1 MLPVIY
7 YVKPR
12 DSLYSIAIK
21 FNLVPSRIRK
31 YNNLQSNSIYVGQK
45 IYIPASFYIVQ
56 SGDSLYSI
64 ARTLNTTVESIIK
77 LNALKSVNLYIGQSL
92 KIPFYSEVVTN
103 IDNVSIRVGPS
114 ISYRELQKLAV
125 NSKMSM
131 VGSRDNWYKVKLHN
145 DKFGWVPKE
154 QVNFNVYW
162 VEKPISTIL
171 GYYTREEGPA
181 LPSSYQSFIDNKNS
195 IPELG
200 LFLFRI
206 DPKEATSIE
215 KFGEFTDEYV
225 KNIVLIAHRSNI
237 KVLATVHNLLYKD
250 GGTTLAKELVNKMV
264 STAETRGAFIENILT
279 LLRKYNFDGVNID
292 IEDVY
297 LKDKDKLSLFYEELS
312 RKLKEQGY
320 YVSAAL
326 PARVSDEPFNP
337 FSDPFDYGRIGS
349 VLDEAVIML
358 YNEHGWPGSGPGP
371 VVSIGWMERVIGYTI
386 TKMPRENVVAA
397 VSVFGFD
404 FNLTTG
410 KNTYVTYNMA
420 VDLAKKYNKD
430 IIFDE
435 KTQTPTFAYTDE
447 KGEKHEVWFEDTR
460 SIKAKIDKA
469 YQMGIKG
476 IALWRLGMEDK
487 GIWNMLKNQ
496 VVVRF
501 GS

>member
-7 YVKPR
+7 YVKTR

-21 FNLVPSRIRK
+21 FNITPSRIRE
-31 YNNLQSNSIYVGQK
+31 YNNLQSNLIYVGQK

-56 SGDSLYSI
+56 PGDSLYTI
-64 ARTLNTTVESIIK
+64 ARTLNTTVESIVK
-77 LNALKSVNLYIGQSL
+77 LNNLKSVNLYIGQSL
-92 KIPFYSEVVTN
+92 KIPFYSEVVVKV
-103 IDNVSIRVGPS
+103 DNASIRTGPGA
-114 ISYRELQKLAV
+114 SYRELQKMAV
-125 NSKMSM
+125 SSKMSM
-131 VGSRDNWYKVKLHN
+131 VESRDNWYRVKLHN
-145 DKFGWVPKE
+145 DELGWILKG

-181 LPSSYQSFIDNKNS
+181 LPSSYQSFVDNKNS

-206 DPKEATSIE
+206 NPTDATKIE
-215 KFGEFTDEYV
+215 KFGDFTDEYV
-225 KNIVLIAHRSNI
+225 NNIVLIAHKSNV

-250 GGTTLAKELVNKMV
+250 GGTNLAKELVSRMV
-264 STAETRGAFIENILT
+264 STPETRRAFIENILA

-297 LKDKDKLSLFYEELS
+297 LKDSDKLSLFYEELY
-312 RKLKEQGY
+312 RRLKAAGF

-337 FSDPFDYGRIGS
+337 FSDPFNYGRIGKA
-349 VLDEAVIML
+349 LDEAVIML

-386 TKMPRENVVAA
+386 TKMPRENIVAA
-397 VSVFGFD
+397 VSVFGFN

-410 KNTYVTYNMA
+410 RNTYVTYDMA
-420 VDLAKKYNKD
+420 VNLAKKYNKD
-430 IIFDE
+430 IVFDE
-435 KTQTPTFAYTDE
+435 RTQTPTFAYTDE
-447 KGEKHEVWFEDTR
+447 NGQNHEVWFEDTR

-469 YQMGIKG
+469 YEMGIKG

-487 GIWNMLKNQ
+487 EIWNMLKNQ

>member
-7 YVKPR
+7 YVKPG

-21 FNLVPSRIRK
+21 FNITPSGVRD
-31 YNNLQSNSIYVGQK
+31 YNKLKSNTIYAGQK
-45 IYIPASFYIVQ
+45 LYIPATFYVVQ
-56 SGDSLYSI
+56 PKEFLYSI
-64 ARTLNTTVESIIK
+64 AKTLNTTVESIVK
-77 LNALKSVNLYIGQSL
+77 LNGLKSTNLYIGQSL
-92 KIPFYSEVVTN
+92 KIPFYSEVVAKVDN
-103 IDNVSIRVGPS
+103 ISVRSGPDY
-114 ISYRELQKLAV
+114 SYRELQKMAI
-125 NSKMSM
+125 NSKMQM
-131 VGSRDNWYKVKLHN
+131 VGSRDGWYKVKLYN
-145 DKFGWVPKE
+145 DEFGWIPKA
-154 QVNFNVYW
+154 QANFNVYW

-181 LPSSYQSFIDNKNS
+181 LPSSYQSFVDNKNS

-206 DPKEATSIE
+206 DPKDATNIE
-215 KFGEFTDEYV
+215 KFGDFTDEYV
-225 KNIVLIAHRSNI
+225 KNIVLIGHRSNV
-237 KVLATVHNLLYKD
+237 KVLATVHNLLYRD
-250 GGTTLAKELVNKMV
+250 GGTTLAKELVSTMV
-264 STAETRGAFIENILT
+264 STPETRGAFINNILL
-279 LLRKYNFDGVNID
+279 LLRKYNFDGVNMD

-297 LKDKDKLSLFYEELS
+297 LKDSDKLSLFYEELS
-312 RKLKEQGY
+312 RKLKVEGY

-337 FSDPFDYGRIGS
+337 FSDPFNYGRIGNA
-349 VLDEAVIML
+349 LDEAVIML

-410 KNTYVTYNMA
+410 RNTYVTYDMA
-420 VDLAKKYNKD
+420 VNLAKKYNRE

-447 KGEKHEVWFEDTR
+447 KGENHEVWFEDTR

-476 IALWRLGMEDK
+476 IALWRLGMEDQ
-487 GIWNMLKNQ
+487 GIWDMLKNQ
-496 VVVRF
+496 VVVAF
-501 GS
+501 GK